1 MINLS
6 FDKSP
11 CLPTN
16 QLKSFYVAS
25 LKDVSY
31 PHKQA
36 LLARSNEARAP
47 PTDAQGAISNFIS
60 SLAQLHGPV
69 TEAADVLD
77 KEDARHTQRIWM
89 TGSYSLF
96 ARVSEQSHNHR

>member
-6 FDKSP
+6 FDKST

-16 QLKSFYVAS
+16 LLKSFYVAS

-47 PTDAQGAISNFIS
+47 PTDAQGAISNFNS
-60 SLAQLHGPV
+60 SQLHGPV

-77 KEDARHTQRIWM
+77 KEDARHTQKIWM